1 MKQHFRQWILTSA
14 CLLCMMSY
22 AHSAIAVSNIN
33 SNRDGGL
40 LIERTPGANAMSFT
54 TGLGTG
60 WTLESIRVDLSS
72 PPSGAAQVIDAFLY
86 ADSSGLPGSSLAVIG
101 SSTPLP
107 IGNAIYTIDAISLI
121 TLMPNTTYWL
131 VLSRD
136 INANVNENFWGY
148 TFSTDQTSA
157 FGDWTIGDAAVVDNN
172 DAIPNNWAT
181 ADPQRAFR
189 FEINAVPEPS
199 VSLFGALGS
208 LLVLRRR
215 R

>member
-14 CLLCMMSY
+14 CMLCMMSY
-22 AHSAIAVSNIN
+22 AHSAIAVSNID

-40 LIERTPGANAMSFT
+40 LITQTPGASAMSFT

-86 ADSSGLPGSSLAVIG
+86 ADSSGLPGSSIALIG
-101 SSTPLP
+101 STTPLP

-121 TLMPNTTYWL
+121 ALMPNTTYWL

-136 INANVNENFWGY
+136 ANASMNENFWGY

-157 FGDWTIGDAAVVDNN
+157 FGDWTIGDTGVVDYNSL
-172 DAIPNNWAT
+172 IPQGWET
-181 ADPQRAFR
+181 PDPQRAFR

-199 VSLFGALGS
+199 VPLLGALGS

>member
-1 MKQHFRQWILTSA
+1 MLFLTEPV
-14 CLLCMMSY
+14 
-22 AHSAIAVSNIN
+22 HSAIAVSNLV

-40 LIERTPGANAMSFT
+40 LIARTPGANAMSFT
-54 TGLGTG
+54 TGAGSG
-60 WTLESIRVDLSS
+60 WTLSSIRVDLSS

-86 ADSSGLPGSSLAVIG
+86 ADNTGLPGSSIALIG
-101 SSTPLP
+101 STTPLP

-121 TLMPNTTYWL
+121 ALLPNTTYWL
-131 VLSRD
+131 VLSRE
-136 INANVNENFWGY
+136 ITASVNENFWGY

-157 FGDWTIGDAAVVDNN
+157 FGDWTIGDAGLVDFNK
-172 DAIPNNWAT
+172 PTPVGWET
-181 ADPQRAFR
+181 VDPQRSFR

-199 VSLFGALGS
+199 VPLLGILGS